1 MLSEK
6 NNVKYRFLWLTGFYF
21 CFCFFFFFV
30 YSFSQIVKDYHLLC
44 EAVIEDIIVSLGS
57 SKRNEKN
64 PKFFNWL

>member
-6 NNVKYRFLWLTGFYF
+6 MLNPFLWLTGFYF
-21 CFCFFFFFV
+21 CFRFFFV

-64 PKFFNWL
+64 PKFFNSLMKV

>member
-1 MLSEK
+1 ML
-6 NNVKYRFLWLTGFYF
+6 NILFYGLPVF
-21 CFCFFFFFV
+21 IFVFAFFFV

-64 PKFFNWL
+64 PKFFNLLMKV